1 MQLQQGQRAHAA
13 TPVNNNGSPSQQPGV
28 ATSFLYGLTKFAA
41 YTSAYAAEAYQ
52 MLPFGGK
59 AESELPKKRSPRRS
73 RKNYYPDD
81 DVMQIGAD
89 SEVSE
94 YEDDDEFTDNEINQ
108 SSDVN
113 EINDKEINIELNKKG
128 QRSSWFANDEDE
140 PPPPYD
146 ISWALEQRKN
156 ANISTNNLS
165 DSSPEKSVQKQIHF
179 ATPSTE
185 PIQRNSSPIDIS
197 SSNPPTPTKRR
208 QIRVR
213 RPRRPLRRK
222 SSSTDISS
230 MHRAYDD
237 QDGMLLK
244 VNEKLAD
251 MIVQGKAAL
260 KSKVD
265 ITEVDMILAE
275 ERDREQR
282 IMRELGLQT
291 PVSRRRRNTGS
302 SSDYDYFGGNLS
314 DSGSY
319 SAPESS
325 FCDYGYGSVSGYAT
339 PNGYGCTSHNK
350 YPSIHYNTP
359 AQYGSPG
366 IFDSNM
372 ESSPVSYTNDYTS
385 SLPHSRYHTVPL
397 PQSNAY
403 GGGYSG
409 MIPNFNGSS
418 SNRFGGIQQK
428 GYEGCGGH
436 IGPNSSSDNFGGHI
450 NSSSNFGGHINSSS
464 SNFGGRGG
472 HMSSNN
478 FGDQYGSNYG
488 GGYPGSN
495 YFWTE

>member
-13 TPVNNNGSPSQQPGV
+13 TPVGNNGSPSSQQPGV

-41 YTSAYAAEAYQ
+41 YTSAYATEAYQ
-52 MLPFGGK
+52 MLHFGGK
-59 AESELPKKRSPRRS
+59 ESEIPNKRSPRKS

-81 DVMQIGAD
+81 DVMQIGVD
-89 SEVSE
+89 SEVSG
-94 YEDDDEFTDNEINQ
+94 YEDNDEFTDNEINQ

-113 EINDKEINIELNKKG
+113 EINDNIEPNKKG

-156 ANISTNNLS
+156 SNISTDNLS
-165 DSSPEKSVQKQIHF
+165 DSSPEKSAQKQIHF
-179 ATPSTE
+179 ATPTE
-185 PIQRNSSPIDIS
+185 PIQRNSSPIDIL
-197 SSNPPTPTKRR
+197 SSNLPTPTKRR

-237 QDGMLLK
+237 QDEMLLK

-275 ERDREQR
+275 EKDREQR
-282 IMRELGLQT
+282 IMRELGLHT

-302 SSDYDYFGGNLS
+302 SSDYEYFGGNLS

-339 PNGYGCTSHNK
+339 PNGHGCTSHNK
-350 YPSIHYNTP
+350 YTSIHYNTP

-366 IFDSNM
+366 MFDSNM
-372 ESSPVSYTNDYTS
+372 ESSPVSYANDYTS

-397 PQSNAY
+397 PSNNAY

-409 MIPNFNGSS
+409 TIPNFNGSS
-418 SNRFGGIQQK
+418 SSRFGGIQPK
-428 GYEGCGGH
+428 GYEGYGGH

-450 NSSSNFGGHINSSS
+450 NSNSSNFGGH
-464 SNFGGRGG
+464 GGQGG
-472 HMSSNN
+472 HMPSNN

-488 GGYPGSN
+488 GPN
-495 YFWTE
+495 VNHYFWTE